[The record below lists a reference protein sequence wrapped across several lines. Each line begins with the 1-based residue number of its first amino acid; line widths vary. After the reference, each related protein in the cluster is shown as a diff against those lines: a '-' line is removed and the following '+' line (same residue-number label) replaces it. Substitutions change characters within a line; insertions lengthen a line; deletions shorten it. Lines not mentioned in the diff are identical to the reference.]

1 MKFLKILFLPIH
13 YAMVGFSLTISNL
26 QIFIC
31 TIINKF
37 IYIFTRKKD
46 TKLQKIFDRQKDSPE
61 TLLLVTLYIV
71 TIISLV
77 NIFVPKTSYKTNDK
91 IEIFTYQNV
100 STIDNENIEQSNEN
114 TNIENSQ
121 TYYSNSV
128 DFDSLLTKNP
138 DTVAYIIVKGTN
150 ISYPVVQTDN
160 NDYYLDHDFNNNYS
174 GKGSIFADY
183 RNTFDNLSLNTI
195 IYGHHRL
202 DNTMFG
208 PLDNLFNESYYQ
220 NNTNQIMLIT
230 KDKTYTFNIFS
241 VYEIYPEIYYLTTS
255 FVSEEAYLTFLN
267 TLKNRSI
274 YNINETL
281 DITSKIITLSTCNT
295 DNTGR
300 LVVHAK
306 LVGES

>member
-1 MKFLKILFLPIH
+1 MKLLKKIFLPIH

-31 TIINKF
+31 TIINKI

-46 TKLQKIFDRQKDSPE
+46 TKIQKFFERQKDSPE
-61 TLLLVTLYIV
+61 SLLLVTLYIV

-77 NIFVPKTSYKTNDK
+77 NIFVPKSSFEQSNKV
-91 IEIFTYQNV
+91 EIFTYQNV
-100 STIDNENIEQSNEN
+100 STIDNDTTIGNNASQ
-114 TNIENSQ
+114 ENST
-121 TYYSNSV
+121 TYNATV
-128 DFDSLLTKNP
+128 DFDSLISTNS
-138 DTVAYIIVKGTN
+138 DTIAYIIVKGTN

-160 NDYYLDHDFNNNYS
+160 NDYYLDHDFNHNYS
-174 GKGSIFADY
+174 IKGSIFADY

-208 PLDNLFNESYYQ
+208 PLDKLFNEEYYK

-241 VYEIYPEIYYLTTS
+241 VYEIDPEVYYLTTS
-255 FVSEEAYLTFLN
+255 FVSDNAYLTFLN
-267 TLKNRSI
+267 TLKSRSI
-274 YNINETL
+274 FNINETL
-281 DITSKIITLSTCNT
+281 DINSKIITLSTCNT

-300 LVVHAK
+300 LVIHAK
-306 LVGES
+306 LVVES

>member
-1 MKFLKILFLPIH
+1 MKLLKKIFLPIH

-31 TIINKF
+31 TIINKI

-46 TKLQKIFDRQKDSPE
+46 TKLQKFFERQKDSPE
-61 TLLLVTLYIV
+61 SLLLVTLYVV
-71 TIISLV
+71 TIISLI
-77 NIFVPKTSYKTNDK
+77 NIFVPKTAFKSSNDVK
-91 IEIFTYQNV
+91 IFTYQNV
-100 STIDNENIEQSNEN
+100 STIDNDITNEN
-114 TNIENSQ
+114 SGGQGNST
-121 TYYSNSV
+121 TYDVTV
-128 DFDSLLTKNP
+128 DFASLLNTNP
-138 DTVAYIIVKGTN
+138 DTIAYIIVKGTN

-160 NDYYLDHDFNNNYS
+160 NDYYLDHDFNHNYS
-174 GKGSIFADY
+174 IKGSIFADY

-208 PLDNLFNESYYQ
+208 PLDKLFNESYYQ

-241 VYEIYPEIYYLTTS
+241 VYEIDPEVYYLTTR
-255 FVSEEAYLTFLN
+255 FVSDEAYVNFLN
-267 TLKNRSI
+267 TLKSRSI

-281 DITSKIITLSTCNT
+281 DKNSKIITLSTCNT

>member
-1 MKFLKILFLPIH
+1 MKLLKKKFLPIH
-13 YAMVGFSLTISNL
+13 YAMVGFSLTISNS

-31 TIINKF
+31 TIINKI

-46 TKLQKIFDRQKDSPE
+46 TKLQKFFERQKDSPE
-61 TLLLVTLYIV
+61 SLLLVTLYIV

-77 NIFVPKTSYKTNDK
+77 NIFVPKNSFEQANKV
-91 IEIFTYQNV
+91 EIFTYQNV
-100 STIDNENIEQSNEN
+100 STIDNDTTNEN
-114 TNIENSQ
+114 SGGQGNST
-121 TYYSNSV
+121 TYNANV
-128 DFDSLLTKNP
+128 DFDSLISTNS
-138 DTVAYIIVKGTN
+138 DTIAYIIVKGTN

-160 NDYYLDHDFNNNYS
+160 NDYYLDHDFNHNYS
-174 GKGSIFADY
+174 IKGSIFADY

-208 PLDNLFNESYYQ
+208 PLDKLFNESYYQ

-241 VYEIYPEIYYLTTS
+241 VYEIDPEVYYLTTS
-255 FVSEEAYLTFLN
+255 FVSDEAYVNFLN
-267 TLKNRSI
+267 TLKSRSI

-281 DITSKIITLSTCNT
+281 DKNSKIITLSTCNT

>member
-1 MKFLKILFLPIH
+1 MKLLKKIFLPIH
-13 YAMVGFSLTISNL
+13 YAMIGFSLTISNL

-31 TIINKF
+31 TLINKI

-46 TKLQKIFDRQKDSPE
+46 TKLQKFFERQKDSPE
-61 TLLLVTLYIV
+61 SLLLVTLYVV
-71 TIISLV
+71 TIISLI
-77 NIFVPKTSYKTNDK
+77 NIFVPKTAFKSSNDVK
-91 IEIFTYQNV
+91 IFTYQNV
-100 STIDNENIEQSNEN
+100 STIDNNDDISNEDN
-114 TNIENSQ
+114 QLQENST
-121 TYYSNSV
+121 TYDVTV
-128 DFDSLLTKNP
+128 DFASLLNTNP
-138 DTVAYIIVKGTN
+138 DTIAYIIVSGTN

-160 NDYYLDHDFNNNYS
+160 NDYYLDHDFNHNYS
-174 GKGSIFADY
+174 IKCSIFADY

-208 PLDNLFNESYYQ
+208 PLDTLFNESYYQ

-241 VYEIYPEIYYLTTS
+241 VYEIDPEVYYLTTS
-255 FVSEEAYLTFLN
+255 FVSDEAYVNFLN
-267 TLKNRSI
+267 TLKSRSI

-281 DITSKIITLSTCNT
+281 DKDSKIITLSTCNT

-306 LVGES
+306 LVGEH

>member
-13 YAMVGFSLTISNL
+13 YAMVDFSLTISNL

-46 TKLQKIFDRQKDSPE
+46 TKLQKFFDRQKDSPE

-128 DFDSLLTKNP
+128 DFDSLLT
-138 DTVAYIIVKGTN
+138 
-150 ISYPVVQTDN
+150 
-160 NDYYLDHDFNNNYS
+160 
-174 GKGSIFADY
+174 
-183 RNTFDNLSLNTI
+183 
-195 IYGHHRL
+195 
-202 DNTMFG
+202 
-208 PLDNLFNESYYQ
+208 
-220 NNTNQIMLIT
+220 
-230 KDKTYTFNIFS
+230 
-241 VYEIYPEIYYLTTS
+241 
-255 FVSEEAYLTFLN
+255 
-267 TLKNRSI
+267 
-274 YNINETL
+274 
-281 DITSKIITLSTCNT
+281 
-295 DNTGR
+295 
-300 LVVHAK
+300 
-306 LVGES
+306 